1 MADQYESY
9 NYDYD
14 KHMFSGKSGKG
25 RSKKEA
31 EMNTNKND
39 PGGHTRKTVTK
50 LMNNHHNEISQR
62 SASQTQHSNQS
73 WTQALFHSTTLLK
86 NDFKV
91 FLSGSFVSLINILDH
106 YTTLKWGNIKMVHGF
121 Q

>member
-1 MADQYESY
+1 MDDQYESY

-31 EMNTNKND
+31 EMNTNRND
-39 PGGHTRKTVTK
+39 PGGHTRKTVSK

-62 SASQTQHSNQS
+62 SASQAQQPNQS
-73 WTQALFHSTTLLK
+73 WTQE
-86 NDFKV
+86 
-91 FLSGSFVSLINILDH
+91 IPLDH
-106 YTTLKWGNIKMVHGF
+106 SPDETFSSLLSSLFDH
-121 Q
+121 